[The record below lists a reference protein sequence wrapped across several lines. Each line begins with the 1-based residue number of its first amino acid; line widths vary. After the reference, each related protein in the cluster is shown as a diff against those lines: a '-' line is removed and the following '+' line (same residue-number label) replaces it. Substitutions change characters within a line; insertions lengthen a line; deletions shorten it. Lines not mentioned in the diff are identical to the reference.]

1 MTNKPRSIAQDAR
14 DVARTEGRFSKMK
27 PCPGCG
33 KSRALEPGYTVSEGG
48 LLPDDSPQAGD
59 VVCRPCV
66 QKQRKAAGLGPAT
79 FGLGSRRSTN

>member
-1 MTNKPRSIAQDAR
+1 
-14 DVARTEGRFSKMK
+14 MK

-79 FGLGSRRSTN
+79 F